1 MAARLIFTIMDD
13 RKDGLPDTGRPIHR
27 STGFRMTARA
37 ALQARLEQ
45 GIAALGLALP
55 ASAVQRLLDYQAL
68 LERWNAAYNLT
79 AVRDPAEM
87 VTRHLLDSLAIL
99 PYVQGETLADLGTGP
114 GLPGIPLAIA
124 APGRQILLVDSNGK
138 KVRFLR
144 EAIRALQLD
153 GVRAVQSRVE
163 DVEGTFDC
171 ITARAFASLADMLGW
186 GGHLL
191 APGGVWLAMKGKAP
205 DEELPGVPSG
215 FAVRGIHALA
225 VPGLDAER
233 SLVVLGRTG
242 D

>member
-1 MAARLIFTIMDD
+1 
-13 RKDGLPDTGRPIHR
+13 
-27 STGFRMTARA
+27 MTARA

-45 GIAALGLALP
+45 GLAALGLALP
-55 ASAVQRLLDYQAL
+55 AGAVERLLDYQAL

-79 AVRDPAEM
+79 AIRDPAEM

-99 PYVQGETLADLGTGP
+99 PFVQGETLADLGTGP

-144 EAIRALQLD
+144 EAIRALKLD

-163 DVEGTFDC
+163 DVEGAFDC
-171 ITARAFASLADMLGW
+171 ITARAFASLADMMGW

-191 APGGVWLAMKGKAP
+191 APGGIWLAMKGKAP
-205 DEELPGVPSG
+205 DEELPGVPAG

-233 SLVVLGRTG
+233 SLVVLGRSGT
-242 D
+242 

>member
-1 MAARLIFTIMDD
+1 
-13 RKDGLPDTGRPIHR
+13 
-27 STGFRMTARA
+27 MTDRA
-37 ALQARLEQ
+37 ALHQRLES
-45 GIAALGLALP
+45 GIAALGLSL
-55 ASAVQRLLDYQAL
+55 SAGAAERLLDYQAL

-79 AVRDPAEM
+79 AVRDGAEM

-99 PYVQGETLADLGTGP
+99 PFVQGETLADLGTGP
-114 GLPGIPLAIA
+114 GLPGIVLAIA

-144 EAIRALQLD
+144 EAIRALKLD

-191 APGGVWLAMKGKAP
+191 APGGVWLAMKGRAP
-205 DEELPGVPSG
+205 DEELPGVPPA
-215 FAVRGIHALA
+215 FVVRGIHPLA

-233 SLVVLGRTG
+233 SVVVLARSAA
-242 D
+242 

>member
-1 MAARLIFTIMDD
+1 M
-13 RKDGLPDTGRPIHR
+13 
-27 STGFRMTARA
+27 STRA
-37 ALQARLEQ
+37 ILQARLER
-45 GIAALGLALP
+45 GIATLGVALP
-55 ASAVQRLLDYQAL
+55 AGAVERLLDYQAL

-144 EAIRALQLD
+144 EAIRALKLD
-153 GVRAVQSRVE
+153 DVCAVQSRVE

-171 ITARAFASLADMLGW
+171 VTARAFASLADMLGW

-191 APGGVWLAMKGKAP
+191 APGGVWLAMKGRLPA
-205 DEELPGVPSG
+205 EELPGVPPG
-215 FAVRGIHALA
+215 FALRGVHALA

-233 SLVVLGRTG
+233 SLVVLGRAA